1 MARLRAHRFSLHFNG
16 VPMVRAEELPDGEW
30 DGVLI
35 TALEDLDTVEAQ
47 LREMGLAEER
57 IWRLS

>member
-1 MARLRAHRFSLHFNG
+1 MFNR
-16 VPMVRAEELPDGEW
+16 VPMVRAEELPEGAW

-35 TALEDLDTVEAQ
+35 TALEDLDTVEAR
-47 LREMGLAEER
+47 LREMDLAEER

>member
-1 MARLRAHRFSLHFNG
+1 MFNG
-16 VPMVRAEELPDGEW
+16 VPMWRAEELLEGEW

-47 LREMGLAEER
+47 LREIGLAEER